1 MQYQDTF
8 EREFKNPLQKR
19 ANKIKI
25 IGQGDEDDHHEQF
38 YLRLRHPIFF
48 VLEGEKPDMPIY
60 EFRCDDCGKI
70 SEFLL
75 MRIGEIFTPQCKKC
89 KSKKMSRVLSKVR
102 VIRSE
107 ESRMENL
114 ADPSKWGGLD
124 EKDPKSMAR
133 WMKRMGKELGEDA
146 GEDMDQMVEE
156 ALEEETASKPEEGG
170 EG

>member
-1 MQYQDTF
+1 
-8 EREFKNPLQKR
+8 
-19 ANKIKI
+19 
-25 IGQGDEDDHHEQF
+25 
-38 YLRLRHPIFF
+38 
-48 VLEGEKPDMPIY
+48 MPIY

-89 KSKKMSRVLSKVR
+89 KSKKMSRVLSRVR
-102 VIRSE
+102 VVRSE
-107 ESRMENL
+107 ESRMESL

-146 GEDMDQMVEE
+146 GEDVDQMVEE